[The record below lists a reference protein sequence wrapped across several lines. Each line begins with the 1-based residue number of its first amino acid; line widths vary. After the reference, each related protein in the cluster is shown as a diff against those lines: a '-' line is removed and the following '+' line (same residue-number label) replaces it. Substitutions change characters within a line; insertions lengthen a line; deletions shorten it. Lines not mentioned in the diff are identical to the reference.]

1 MATGPASPTW
11 GARAGH
17 RLGPWP
23 CQRPR
28 PASTTFI
35 ETRTRRGMRG
45 VVVYTEVERRGVN
58 PATIDET
65 IRRGQVEFFP
75 KLQAAPGFIGFYL
88 VADEANATNTAIIVW
103 ESKADADAFDL
114 VGEFWRR
121 ALDDLGHPLQSDNR
135 GEVVIQLE
143 PTK

>member
-1 MATGPASPTW
+1 
-11 GARAGH
+11 
-17 RLGPWP
+17 
-23 CQRPR
+23 
-28 PASTTFI
+28 
-35 ETRTRRGMRG
+35 MRG

-58 PATIDET
+58 AETIDET

-75 KLQAAPGFIGFYL
+75 KLQAAPGFIGFS
-88 VADEANATNTAIIVW
+88 VVSDEENALNTAIIVW

-143 PTK
+143 PTR